1 MRQRIR
7 RICMAAVAA
16 MIVVP
21 APAHAQLGG
30 LLKKAKKAVETQAS
44 QNPNARP
51 SSAFGPELTEAS
63 MTAVLKGLN
72 AQTPIFARINAL
84 NEQRDS
90 VSNAEAKA
98 RDGHGAEQQAYD
110 AATDTRR
117 ECVSQA
123 LSRIDDTREAKVQ
136 GYAQSIIGDPAKL
149 SALQKAMIAAQAQSA
164 QLMAKGDTAGAARVQ
179 VEAMSKQMGI
189 AADPKA
195 DTVQAERGCGKPPAK
210 PGWMLAADADAARV
224 EAYDRQTRDLEHQV
238 QAEGA
243 RVAGMSP
250 AQFALAHERILNWY
264 HGGRDNNSVQQFGAE
279 ELKVLHA
286 HEAEIEKLEG
296 AH

>member
-1 MRQRIR
+1 MRKGIL
-7 RICMAAVAA
+7 RICMAAVTAVTVA
-16 MIVVP
+16 P

-30 LLKKAKKAVETQAS
+30 LLKKAKKAVEKQTA

-51 SSAFGPELTEAS
+51 SSAFGPELTEAT

-72 AQTPIFARINAL
+72 AQTPIFARINRVSQ
-84 NEQRDS
+84 QRDS
-90 VSNAEAKA
+90 ARNASSNL
-98 RDGHGAEQQAYD
+98 RDGHDDEARAYD
-110 AATDTRR
+110 AAVDKRR

-123 LSRIDDTREAKVQ
+123 LSRIDEATQAKVET
-136 GYAQSIIGDPAKL
+136 YAQSLMGDPAKL
-149 SALQKAMIAAQAQSA
+149 AAFQKTVMAAQTLSA
-164 QLMAKGDTAGAARVQ
+164 QRMAKGDTVGAMRVQ
-179 VEAMSKQMGI
+179 VDSMRKAMGI
-189 AADPKA
+189 NTDPKA
-195 DTVQAERGCGKPPAK
+195 DTVQAERSCGNPPAK
-210 PGWMLAADADAARV
+210 PGWLTAADAEDARAD
-224 EAYDRQTRDLEHQV
+224 ADDRQIRDLEQQV
-238 QAEGA
+238 GAEGA

-250 AQFALAHERILNWY
+250 AAFALAHERILNWY